1 MNKTVTAAAVAAAML
16 AGAGAGAAIF
26 VPHLAGADTGT
37 STPTSTP
44 GYDRHGPGGPG
55 GPGGFGGRHELV
67 SDASVVAKAIGISEA
82 DLKSALQSGKTIA
95 DVAKAH
101 KVDPK
106 KVIDALVADEQS
118 ELADAVKNG
127 RLTQAQADEM
137 KTHLTQHATDRVN
150 GKFRGGPG
158 GPGGPR
164 GPGGP
169 HAAAVAKA
177 IGISEADLRSA
188 LQSGKTIAD
197 VAKAHNVDPKKV
209 IDALV
214 ADEQSHL
221 AVAVKNGRLT
231 QAQADEIKTH
241 ITEHATD
248 EVNGTF
254 HGGPRLHDGPRGRGG
269 FGGPGGPGGPG
280 PDGPGRVDNPSSAPS
295 SASV

>member
-16 AGAGAGAAIF
+16 AGAGASAAIF

-37 STPTSTP
+37 STSTSTP
-44 GYDRHGPGGPG
+44 GYDGHGPGPG

-67 SDASVVAKAIGISEA
+67 SDESVAAKAIGISEA
-82 DLKSALQSGKTIA
+82 DLKSALQSGKTMA

-101 KVDPK
+101 NVDPK
-106 KVIDALVADEQS
+106 KVIDALVADGQS
-118 ELADAVKNG
+118 ELADQVKNG

-137 KTHLTQHATDRVN
+137 KTHLTQHATDQVN

-197 VAKAHNVDPKKV
+197 VAKAHSVDPKKV

-214 ADEQSHL
+214 TDEQSEL
-221 AVAVKNGRLT
+221 ADQVKNGRLT
-231 QAQADEIKTH
+231 QAQADEMKTH
-241 ITEHATD
+241 VTQHATD

-254 HGGPRLHDGPRGRGG
+254 HGGPRLHDGPGGRGG
-269 FGGPGGPGGPG
+269 FGGPGGPG
-280 PDGPGRVDNPSSAPS
+280 PDGPGRVDNPSTAPS